1 LPTVIARRSSGGL
14 PFQANR
20 LIDRDKVSPT
30 GHESVAEDRF
40 GQALPTVTG
49 FGAMRA
55 FAALRKHNVC
65 MAPLLRRAGLSERD
79 FDNQQHPISA
89 AAQFKLFEC
98 VAEAIDDSAFGLRLA
113 EQANPRAAGLLFYV
127 MSAANDVG
135 EALALFARYSRI
147 VNEALHVKLVRAS
160 EGAAVETG
168 FVGLS
173 RYSAKQATE
182 FGVALTIKALREI
195 AGRNVHPTQV
205 TFIHGRNS
213 ELRSFERFF
222 RCPVEFG
229 ASRDQ
234 FAFSQETLA
243 LPLITEDQY
252 LLETLR
258 PLCDVA
264 AKERRTPVGT
274 LRAKVE
280 TEVQK
285 LLPHGKA
292 GKQNVARTLGLSERT
307 LARRLADEDTT
318 YEQVVDQLRRSLARE
333 YVRAPGVSFSQMAWL
348 LGYEGTSSFNHAFR
362 RWTGRSPSE
371 VRNEKLLP
379 TPV

>member
-1 LPTVIARRSSGGL
+1 MTARLDFAWPKRPIHGRRGCYSMPCPPRTTSARCWRSLLATAGSSTKRVGGG
-14 PFQANR
+14 
-20 LIDRDKVSPT
+20 V
-30 GHESVAEDRF
+30 
-40 GQALPTVTG
+40 
-49 FGAMRA
+49 
-55 FAALRKHNVC
+55 
-65 MAPLLRRAGLSERD
+65 
-79 FDNQQHPISA
+79 
-89 AAQFKLFEC
+89 
-98 VAEAIDDSAFGLRLA
+98 
-113 EQANPRAAGLLFYV
+113 
-127 MSAANDVG
+127 
-135 EALALFARYSRI
+135 
-147 VNEALHVKLVRAS
+147 
-160 EGAAVETG
+160 VETG

-243 LPLITEDQY
+243 LPLITEDRY
-252 LLETLR
+252 LLETLL
-258 PLCDVA
+258 PICDVA

-292 GKQNVARTLGLSERT
+292 GKQNVAKTLGLSERT

-318 YEQVVDQLRRSLARE
+318 YERVVDQLRQSLARE
-333 YVRAPGVSFSQMAWL
+333 YVRASGVSFSQMAWL
-348 LGYEGTSSFNHAFR
+348 LGYEGTSSFNRAFR

-371 VRNEKLLP
+371 VRNEKSLP
-379 TPV
+379 TQV